1 MFISFLS
8 FLQEFH
14 VDYLIG
20 SLHSEIYPFVNNI
33 CRSFNF
39 CVTYIAV
46 NKSENRDRIFYWKL
60 KPN

>member
-14 VDYLIG
+14 SDYLIS

-33 CRSFNF
+33 YCSFNV
-39 CVTYIAV
+39 CVMYIAV
-46 NKSENRDRIFYWKL
+46 NKSENRDGISY
-60 KPN
+60 